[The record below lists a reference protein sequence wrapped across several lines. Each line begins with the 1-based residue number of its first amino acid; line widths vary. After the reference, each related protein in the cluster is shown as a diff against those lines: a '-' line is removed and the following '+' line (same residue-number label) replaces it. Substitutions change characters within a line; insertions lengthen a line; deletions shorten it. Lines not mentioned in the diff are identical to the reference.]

1 MSEILFCIKIT
12 SSIIYVYIRN
22 VNYKDYIAN
31 SVTVKDPTHII
42 INLKLNKSLISRQI
56 QAQISK
62 L

>member
-42 INLKLNKSLISRQI
+42 INLKLNKSLISR
-56 QAQISK
+56 
-62 L
+62 